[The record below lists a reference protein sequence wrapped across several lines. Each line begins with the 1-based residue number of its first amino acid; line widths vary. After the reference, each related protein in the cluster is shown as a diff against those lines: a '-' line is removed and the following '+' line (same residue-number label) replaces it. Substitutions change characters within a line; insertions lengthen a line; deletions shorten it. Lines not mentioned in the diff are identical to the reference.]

1 MKFSDLVVYW
11 QFWWSGAWSCDFGDT
26 GHFQWFSDLSKSS
39 DVCVFFNDFDG
50 DFNDS
55 KDFGNPG
62 DCEGSD
68 IEFQCDSDN
77 LGILVIF

>member
-1 MKFSDLVVYW
+1 MIWWCIGNSDDLEDDHVILVILAIYNDLVNQVM
-11 QFWWSGAWSCDFGDT
+11 
-26 GHFQWFSDLSKSS
+26 
-39 DVCVFFNDFDG
+39 CVFFNDFDG

-68 IEFQCDSDN
+68 IEFQWDSDN